1 MFIGGESGWR
11 EDEEVAGEMD
21 IINDPGDE
29 MYVNAVGDG
38 VDEDGRMDGWTDG
51 HIMYDPRFGVLVV
64 GVRVRRSGIIPRGRG
79 ERYVLPPL

>member
-29 MYVNAVGDG
+29 MYVSAVGDG
-38 VDEDGRMDGWTDG
+38 VDED
-51 HIMYDPRFGVLVV
+51 
-64 GVRVRRSGIIPRGRG
+64 
-79 ERYVLPPL
+79 

>member
-29 MYVNAVGDG
+29 MYVSAVGDG
-38 VDEDGRMDGWTDG
+38 VDEDGRMDGRT
-51 HIMYDPRFGVLVV
+51 Y
-64 GVRVRRSGIIPRGRG
+64 
-79 ERYVLPPL
+79 YV